1 MRKSFILLVLTAI
14 IIAVASCSKAD
25 PFLREGEQPRDRV
38 FKSTVVTIDEAE
50 EELSSFLEDVDLPTR
65 GNAKRTIES
74 RFSTSISP
82 DTRSDNGSEPLIHV
96 FNFADDMGY
105 AIMSGDRR
113 VSPVLCIADS
123 GHMEEG
129 HVIDNPGQLI
139 AMSELDTYY
148 RLCTGLTV
156 TDEEGN
162 EVTVEN
168 YAKYLP
174 GEVAQSARKKEEGD
188 TIDVE
193 RSYSYGPWE
202 EVSSTGSIIG
212 CNWNQSHPFNDNCTL
227 GNTTALAG
235 CVPIAVAQIM
245 YYWGKSVMYKGI
257 FWDWT
262 KMREIEDSSSAPKH
276 EESWTQVKQLIRILG
291 SKENLDADYG
301 VEVTLAEVSNTSR
314 TFKNFGFTDG
324 GSFQGYNYSKL
335 TQNLANGPA
344 LGSGYSIKHV
354 YKYKILGMKVGQKT
368 WYTDRHVWVFDKTLY
383 RRRHVNVYSNGKL
396 VESNYDL
403 QRLVHIN
410 WGDGYKTNGYYLS
423 TRFDANEEPIT
434 RGTTTSGVENYYQ
447 FKLQMNCNIR
457 AN

>member
-227 GNTTALAG
+227 GNTTALTG

-262 KMREIEDSSSAPKH
+262 KMREIVDSSSAPKH

-301 VEVTLAEVSNTSR
+301 GKITLADISNVSR
-314 TFKNFGFTDG
+314 TFKNFGFYDG
-324 GSFQGYNYSKL
+324 GHFGKYNYSEL
-335 TQNLANGPA
+335 MRNISYGPA
-344 LGSGYSIKHV
+344 LCEGYSIKNV
-354 YKYKILGMKVGQKT
+354 RKQIILGMKVKQET
-368 WYTDRHVWVFDKTLY
+368 WYTNEHAWVFDKAL
-383 RRRHVNVYSNGKL
+383 RRRRRVNVFADGKF
-396 VESNYDL
+396 ENYYYQTQNL
-403 QRLVHIN
+403 IHIN
-410 WGDGYKTNGYYLS
+410 WGLGDDSNGYFLP